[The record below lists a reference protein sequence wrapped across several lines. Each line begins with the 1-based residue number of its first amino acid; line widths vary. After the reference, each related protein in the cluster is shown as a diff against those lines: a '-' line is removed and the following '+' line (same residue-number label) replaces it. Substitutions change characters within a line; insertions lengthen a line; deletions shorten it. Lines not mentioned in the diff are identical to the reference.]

1 MTLNSVPHGLRAR
14 VLTVIDSGAGSL
26 RLTEL
31 GLVPGASIS
40 VVRSA
45 PLGDPIQVK
54 IRDYYLA
61 LRRADA
67 ELIQVAVEREI

>member
-1 MTLNSVPHGLRAR
+1 MTLNTVPHGLPAI
-14 VLTVIDSGAGSL
+14 VLNVIDSGVGSL

-31 GLVPGASIS
+31 GLVPGASVC

-54 IRDYYLA
+54 IRDYHVA

-67 ELIQVAVEREI
+67 ELIDVALEPET